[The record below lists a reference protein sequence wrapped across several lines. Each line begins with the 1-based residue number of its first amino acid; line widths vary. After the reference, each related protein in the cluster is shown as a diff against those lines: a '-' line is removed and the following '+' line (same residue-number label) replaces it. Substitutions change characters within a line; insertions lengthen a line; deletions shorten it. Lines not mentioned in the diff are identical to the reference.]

1 MTKVI
6 KFFICT
12 AFIVFLFTGELTAES
27 FFKTVYLTG
36 YSFGETEYGTPCII
50 RDNDTEQQ
58 EINLFNE
65 IELDVTEDQL
75 SKCHENL
82 AYSDDRVQIHT
93 YFMSQSRAYDRPT
106 EYDPFFIFKA
116 KAADGSVKKRIFLSK
131 MKDHG
136 GIKEIKKVYEA
147 KNGTIYFSV
156 LYIVTNYDGHE
167 NWESL
172 FSINKNNELSYLID
186 FRTDFR
192 DNDSY
197 LYCSY
202 GFLEDKNRVLF
213 WLADNYC
220 CWPSVKLTTSILDL
234 TTEAVQLK
242 YNEYWYT
249 EHLSIY
255 EGIVA
260 YLPEESELYNKGQ
273 LVYKAEEDTMVK
285 FTGTSSY
292 EGIDENGIWNQK
304 VYFYIPD
311 GNNEIYV
318 EGQVQ
323 LDKIKFVHEII
334 KTETLTKGD
343 LYWTQDRLRLRDS
356 ESLNGN
362 IITTLNTDTKLK
374 LLRIGKEDKIDGISS
389 NWVYVK
395 VISTGEK
402 GWCFAGYI
410 DSISIYK

>member
-1 MTKVI
+1 M
-6 KFFICT
+6 
-12 AFIVFLFTGELTAES
+12 
-27 FFKTVYLTG
+27 
-36 YSFGETEYGTPCII
+36 
-50 RDNDTEQQ
+50 
-58 EINLFNE
+58 
-65 IELDVTEDQL
+65 
-75 SKCHENL
+75 
-82 AYSDDRVQIHT
+82 
-93 YFMSQSRAYDRPT
+93 
-106 EYDPFFIFKA
+106 
-116 KAADGSVKKRIFLSK
+116 
-131 MKDHG
+131 
-136 GIKEIKKVYEA
+136 
-147 KNGTIYFSV
+147 
-156 LYIVTNYDGHE
+156 
-167 NWESL
+167 
-172 FSINKNNELSYLID
+172 
-186 FRTDFR
+186 
-192 DNDSY
+192 
-197 LYCSY
+197 
-202 GFLEDKNRVLF
+202 
-213 WLADNYC
+213 
-220 CWPSVKLTTSILDL
+220 DL

-249 EHLSIY
+249 EYLSDY

-304 VYFYIPD
+304 VYFFIPD
-311 GNNEIYV
+311 GPNEIYV

-374 LLRIGKEDKIDGISS
+374 LLRIGKEDKIDGIRS

-395 VISTGEK
+395 VLSTGEK